1 MTTETTSHGAAPIG
15 SCGCSAYRA
24 HTRVRDSA
32 RDRHVVSIPGQ
43 CHADSP
49 CPRRNR
55 LGREMITHSRLESA
69 HLAGNL
75 LGDPSERDLF
85 VYLPPGYEESDRRYP
100 TAYLLHAY
108 GDTAERSV
116 TPTTDGQRWEPPI
129 EDVLDPVFGR
139 MGVPPMIVAIP
150 DGWSR
155 WGCGQWVDSPVTG
168 NFEQYLLHDVVPAVD
183 ATYRTIP
190 NARSRGVFGFSSG
203 GFGAWNVASRNPD
216 VFGALAMLSGD
227 SFLDMTHKFMPYKY
241 FDSIW
246 PEAPNGPIEG
256 NIWSQLVYDYA
267 ATYSPNPDR
276 PPFYVDL
283 PVAWPSGELL
293 QDIWDRWLSFDPV
306 VNVHD
311 RLDNLRKL
319 AGILLDAGSHDD
331 YNLHWGHRLLSHHL
345 TTAGIAHEATENG
358 GNHGG
363 RWPERYQ
370 VALKWMSQALERE

>member
-1 MTTETTSHGAAPIG
+1 MIN
-15 SCGCSAYRA
+15 
-24 HTRVRDSA
+24 HTR
-32 RDRHVVSIPGQ
+32 
-43 CHADSP
+43 
-49 CPRRNR
+49 
-55 LGREMITHSRLESA
+55 LEGS

-100 TAYLLHAY
+100 TAYLLQAY
-108 GDTAERSV
+108 GTTAAEMV
-116 TPTTDGQRWEPPI
+116 TPATDGQRWSPPL

-139 MGVPPMIVAIP
+139 MEASPMIVAIP

-183 ATYRTIP
+183 AVYRTIP

-203 GFGAWNVASRNPD
+203 GFGAWNVVSRNPD
-216 VFGALAMLSGD
+216 VFCALAMLSGD

-256 NIWSQLVYDYA
+256 NIWSELVYDYS

-283 PVAWPSGELL
+283 PVAWPSGELI
-293 QDIWDRWLSFDPV
+293 QEVWDRWLAFDPV

-319 AGILLDAGSHDD
+319 SGILLDAGSNDD
-331 YNLHWGHRLLSHHL
+331 YNLHWGHRLLSHYL
-345 TTAGIAHEATENG
+345 NEAGIAHEHRENS

-363 RWPERYQ
+363 RANERYQ
-370 VALKWMSQALERE
+370 VALQWLSDVLDGD